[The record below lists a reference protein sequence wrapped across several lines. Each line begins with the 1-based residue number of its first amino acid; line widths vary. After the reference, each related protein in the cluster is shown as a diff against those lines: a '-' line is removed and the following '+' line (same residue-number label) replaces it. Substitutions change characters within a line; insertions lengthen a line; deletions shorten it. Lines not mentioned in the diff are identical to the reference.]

1 MLKDY
6 YRQKDPS
13 DTYLVLA
20 KEWNVQNNLEGLS
33 VSRKDHQIGQ
43 APVQSFGRL
52 IGALLQ
58 LYHLTKGET
67 S

>member
-1 MLKDY
+1 MLGVNY
-6 YRQKDPS
+6 GQKDPLS
-13 DTYLVLA
+13 TYLIFA
-20 KEWNVQNNLEGLS
+20 EEWNVQNNLEGLGI
-33 VSRKDHQIGQ
+33 SRKDHQISQ
-43 APVQSFGRL
+43 APVQSLGRL